1 MVTPCRLPVLF
12 VAAVPPKRL
21 QLFIWLLMQR
31 RIQCQRVN
39 LLRKQIIDSAVCEVC
54 EQEDESADH
63 VIVGCPFAKEF
74 WAKLGIDLPMDTSNV
89 PSDLHNIQ
97 RPATIPRKHWSTF
110 IALCCWQLWKRRNRE
125 GGFQVGANKQASV
138 RCRQRASLMR
148 TFGSCGSRR
157 RKEQLLKFGLV
168 FSEQLCM

>member
-31 RIQCQRVN
+31 RIQCRVN

-89 PSDLHNIQ
+89 ASDLHNIQ
-97 RPATIPRKHWSTF
+97 LPQP
-110 IALCCWQLWKRRNRE
+110 
-125 GGFQVGANKQASV
+125 
-138 RCRQRASLMR
+138 SLGN
-148 TFGSCGSRR
+148 T
-157 RKEQLLKFGLV
+157 
-168 FSEQLCM
+168 